1 MIRFEKINDNLFEII
16 ITGEDEIFHLTL
28 DEAVTLALCL
38 EDEQYTEKVAK
49 MLNENPKAMPSL
61 RAMLFS
67 PQKPNRIH

>member
-1 MIRFEKINDNLFEII
+1 MVGFYKINDNLFQII
-16 ITGEDEIFHLTL
+16 IPGEDEIFYLTL
-28 DEAVTLALCL
+28 DEAAILAHCL
-38 EDEQYTEKVAK
+38 KDEQYTEEVAK